1 MSTEVKLN
9 KVTTAVLQAMKRKG
23 EKITMLTAYDYPT
36 AAALDEAGVD
46 ILLVGDS
53 LGMVVLGYDSTL
65 PVTMDVM
72 VHHTKAV
79 VRGTKR
85 ALVISDLPFMSY
97 QASVEEAV
105 RNAGRLLQE
114 AGAHGVKLEGGR
126 EVAEATRRIVA
137 AGIPVM
143 AHLGLTPQSI
153 HQFGGYKVQGKEDA
167 AARRIVEDAKILEE
181 AGAFS
186 VVLEC
191 VPASLAEA
199 ITKSLSIPTIG
210 IGGGVHCDGQVLV
223 IHDML
228 GMFERFTPKFVKKYA
243 NLNAQIKDAVR
254 QYVEEVRTG
263 VFPGKEHSY

>member
-1 MSTEVKLN
+1 
-9 KVTTAVLQAMKRKG
+9 MKRG
-23 EKITMLTAYDYPT
+23 WTSSSSGIPSAWWSS
-36 AAALDEAGVD
+36 A
-46 ILLVGDS
+46 
-53 LGMVVLGYDSTL
+53 YDSTL

-153 HQFGGYKVQGKEDA
+153 HQFGGYKVQGKRTQRHGGSWRT
-167 AARRIVEDAKILEE
+167 RRSWRRR
-181 AGAFS
+181 GPS
-186 VVLEC
+186 
-191 VPASLAEA
+191 P
-199 ITKSLSIPTIG
+199 
-210 IGGGVHCDGQVLV
+210 
-223 IHDML
+223 
-228 GMFERFTPKFVKKYA
+228 
-243 NLNAQIKDAVR
+243 
-254 QYVEEVRTG
+254 
-263 VFPGKEHSY
+263 

>member
-1 MSTEVKLN
+1 LN

-23 EKITMLTAYDYPT
+23 EKITMLTASDYPM

-137 AGIPVM
+137 AGISASP
-143 AHLGLTPQSI
+143 PNRSI
-153 HQFGGYKVQGKEDA
+153 NSEGTRYREKRTQRHGGSWRT
-167 AARRIVEDAKILEE
+167 RRSWRRR
-181 AGAFS
+181 GPS
-186 VVLEC
+186 
-191 VPASLAEA
+191 P
-199 ITKSLSIPTIG
+199 
-210 IGGGVHCDGQVLV
+210 
-223 IHDML
+223 
-228 GMFERFTPKFVKKYA
+228 
-243 NLNAQIKDAVR
+243 
-254 QYVEEVRTG
+254 
-263 VFPGKEHSY
+263 

>member
-1 MSTEVKLN
+1 MSTEIKLN
-9 KVTTAVLQAMKRKG
+9 KVTTTVLQAMKRKG
-23 EKITMLTAYDYPT
+23 EKITMLTAYDYPM

-153 HQFGGYKVQGKEDA
+153 HQFGGYKVQGKEDT
-167 AARRIVEDAKILEE
+167 AARRIMEDAKILEE

-223 IHDML
+223 VHDML

-243 NLNAQIKDAVR
+243 NLNGQIKDAVR
-254 QYVEEVRTG
+254 QYIEEVQTG
-263 VFPGKEHSY
+263 AFPGKEHSY

>member
-1 MSTEVKLN
+1 
-9 KVTTAVLQAMKRKG
+9 
-23 EKITMLTAYDYPT
+23 
-36 AAALDEAGVD
+36 
-46 ILLVGDS
+46 
-53 LGMVVLGYDSTL
+53 
-65 PVTMDVM
+65 MDVM

-153 HQFGGYKVQGKEDA
+153 HQFGGYKVQGKEDTT
-167 AARRIVEDAKILEE
+167 ARRIMEDAKILEE

-223 IHDML
+223 VHDML

-243 NLNAQIKDAVR
+243 NLNGQIKDAVR
-254 QYVEEVRTG
+254 QYIEEVRTG
-263 VFPGKEHSY
+263 AFPGKEHSY

>member
-23 EKITMLTAYDYPT
+23 EKITMLTAYDYPM

-114 AGAHGVKLEGGR
+114 AGPTASSWKAAGKSPRQPAGSSPPASRSWPISASPPNRSINSEGTRYREKRTQRHGGSWR
-126 EVAEATRRIVA
+126 TRR
-137 AGIPVM
+137 
-143 AHLGLTPQSI
+143 SW
-153 HQFGGYKVQGKEDA
+153 
-167 AARRIVEDAKILEE
+167 RRR
-181 AGAFS
+181 GPS
-186 VVLEC
+186 
-191 VPASLAEA
+191 P
-199 ITKSLSIPTIG
+199 
-210 IGGGVHCDGQVLV
+210 
-223 IHDML
+223 
-228 GMFERFTPKFVKKYA
+228 
-243 NLNAQIKDAVR
+243 
-254 QYVEEVRTG
+254 
-263 VFPGKEHSY
+263 